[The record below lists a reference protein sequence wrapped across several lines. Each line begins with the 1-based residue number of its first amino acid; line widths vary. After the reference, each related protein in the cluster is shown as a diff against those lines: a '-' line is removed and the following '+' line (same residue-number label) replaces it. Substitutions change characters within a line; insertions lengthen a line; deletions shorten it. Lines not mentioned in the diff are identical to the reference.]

1 MTRMAVL
8 LAAVAVLAGAA
19 PAHAQTTITMS
30 GDQVV
35 QVTSSAVPAAMAA
48 DTLTTAISD
57 QLATMPSR

>member
-1 MTRMAVL
+1 VR
-8 LAAVAVLAGAA
+8 
-19 PAHAQTTITMS
+19 

-35 QVTSSAVPAAMAA
+35 QVTSSAVPTSMAA

>member
-1 MTRMAVL
+1 MNKADGGFVCRGGGDLVY
-8 LAAVAVLAGAA
+8 GALVR
-19 PAHAQTTITMS
+19 

-35 QVTSSAVPAAMAA
+35 QVTSSAIPASMAA